1 MSRQRR
7 GPRASAPAYPG
18 RVRIIAGRWRG
29 RYVDVLDEPDLRPT
43 GSRIRE
49 TLFNWLAPA
58 IDGARCLDLFAGTGI
73 LGLEAASRGAAEV
86 VMVDQDLR
94 KVRHIA
100 AEAARLGARS
110 VRVEHAEALSWIA
123 RDSGRYD
130 IVFLD
135 PPFRQ
140 AWVARCCGALA
151 HSGRLAAGALV
162 YVEIE
167 ADADMPEWPRG
178 WRVHREKQAGQV
190 RYLLINT
197 GDERG
202 LR

>member
-1 MSRQRR
+1 MNRQRR

-29 RYVDVLDEPDLRPT
+29 RYVEVLDDPDLRPT

-58 IDGARCLDLFAGTGI
+58 IGGARCLDLFAGSGV
-73 LGLEAASRGAAEV
+73 LGLEAASRGADEV
-86 VMVDQDLR
+86 VMVDQDVR

-100 AEAARLGARS
+100 AEAARLGAQT
-110 VRVEHAEALSWIA
+110 VRVEHAEAVGWIA
-123 RDSGRYD
+123 RDAGRYD

-140 AWVARCCGALA
+140 GWVARCCAALA
-151 HSGRLAAGALV
+151 RSGRLAESALV

-167 ADADMPEWPRG
+167 ADADMPEWPPG
-178 WRVHREKQAGQV
+178 WRVHREKQAGHV
-190 RYLLINT
+190 RYLLIKT
-197 GDERG
+197 EEEAG
-202 LR
+202 LP

>member
-7 GPRASAPAYPG
+7 GPRASVPAYPG

-58 IDGARCLDLFAGTGI
+58 IDGARCLDLFAGTGV

-86 VMVDQDLR
+86 VVVDQDLR

-110 VRVEHAEALSWIA
+110 VRVEHAEAMSWLA
-123 RDSGRYD
+123 RDAGRYD

-140 AWVARCCGALA
+140 GLVARCCAALA
-151 HSGRLAAGALV
+151 QSGRLAEGALV

-167 ADADMPEWPRG
+167 ADADMPEWPGG

-190 RYLLINT
+190 RYLLIST
-197 GDERG
+197 AEQRG
-202 LR
+202 GQ

>member
-7 GPRASAPAYPG
+7 GPRTAAPAYPG

-29 RYVDVLDEPDLRPT
+29 RYVEVLDEPDLRPT

-58 IDGARCLDLFAGTGI
+58 IDGARCLDLFAGTGV

-100 AEAARLGARS
+100 AEASRLGAGS
-110 VRVEHAEALSWIA
+110 VRVEHSEAMSWLA
-123 RDSGRYD
+123 RDAGRYD

-140 AWVARCCGALA
+140 GLVGRCCAALA
-151 HSGRLAAGALV
+151 QSGRLAERALV

-178 WRVHREKQAGQV
+178 WRVRRERQAGRV
-190 RYLLINT
+190 RYLLIST
-197 GDERG
+197 ADQ
-202 LR
+202 

>member
-29 RYVDVLDEPDLRPT
+29 RYVGVLEEPDLRPT

-49 TLFNWLAPA
+49 TLFNWLAPS

-86 VMVDQDLR
+86 VMVDQDVR
-94 KVRHIA
+94 KVRHMA
-100 AEAARLGARS
+100 AEAARLGAQS
-110 VRVEHAEALSWIA
+110 VRVERAEAASWIA
-123 RDSGRYD
+123 RDAGRYD

-140 AWVARCCGALA
+140 GWVARCCAELA
-151 HSGRLAAGALV
+151 QSGRLAEGALV

-178 WRVHREKQAGQV
+178 WHVYREKQAGQV
-190 RYLLINT
+190 RYLLIRT
-197 GDERG
+197 GGERD
-202 LR
+202 LL